1 MKDFT
6 NHTDAPIKIYVKL
19 GNQSIY
25 AVMLLKLFLLELNLD
40 IILCYCYNSSISATA
55 IVIKILC
62 CIVYLGAT
70 EDGNM
75 KCESNQLP

>member
-25 AVMLLKLFLLELNLD
+25 AVMLLKFVLTKTEFGY
-40 IILCYCYNSSISATA
+40 ILCYCYNSSISATA

-62 CIVYLGAT
+62 CIIYLGAT